1 MKKLFIFI
9 SALFVVSSVSA
20 QVLYKI
26 SGNGLTKPSYI
37 MGTYHYA
44 DGSYVEKVKG
54 LEKVF
59 GEVEQFCGE
68 LSIEEINNL
77 GVLLQKRGEEL
88 QKMGLDALPDGKTFK
103 DIFTSEQFAV
113 INAHAKKVFGTNF
126 EEDPEALK
134 SIGRMMPAQ
143 YSNEIQNLAI
153 YKAINGKNAI
163 TFIDV
168 YLLNMGNQ
176 LGKSII
182 GLETAEI
189 QIDALYGKLSET
201 IDACKDLEKQ
211 KKDLLYVIEH
221 WDEMMAINQN
231 VFNAYM
237 TQDIACINNILTNRH
252 NWPYMFPSKSVYK
265 KILTTRDATW
275 TRQMPTIMR
284 DKSTFFFVGVYHL
297 AGKPGVLNLLRK
309 PGFTIEPVQ

>member
-9 SALFVVSSVSA
+9 SALFVVSSVSS

-68 LSIEEINNL
+68 LSIEEIENL
-77 GVLLQKRGEEL
+77 VVLQQKPGKEL

-103 DIFTSEQFAV
+103 DIFTPEQFAV

-143 YSNEIQNLAI
+143 YSEEIQTVAI
-153 YKAINGKNAI
+153 YKAINGKNVI
-163 TFIDV
+163 TSIDV
-168 YLLNMGNQ
+168 YLLNMGKQ
-176 LGKSII
+176 LGKSVI
-182 GLETAEI
+182 GIETAEI

-201 IDACKDLEKQ
+201 IDTIKDLEKQ
-211 KKDLLYVIEH
+211 KRGLFYVIEH
-221 WDEMMAINQN
+221 WDKMMAINQN
-231 VFNAYM
+231 LFNAYM

-252 NWPYMFPSKSVYK
+252 NWPYLFPSKSVYK

-275 TRQMPTIMR
+275 ARQMPTIMR

-309 PGFTIEPVQ
+309 QGFTIEPVQ